1 MKKTW
6 LTYDLPYDGKSIM
19 HYKYNYF
26 GKERPRLTTI
36 ESKVSIYIYN
46 VCFSFFYPF
55 FLFQMDDL
63 PNSELGGDELTEF
76 DILKLKRMY
85 NCDEGIL

>member
-1 MKKTW
+1 MFIHALGFTHEQNRPDRDDYVTIKWENIEPGKNNKAKRNFRKRKTW

-46 VCFSFFYPF
+46 VYC
-55 FLFQMDDL
+55 
-63 PNSELGGDELTEF
+63 
-76 DILKLKRMY
+76 
-85 NCDEGIL
+85 